1 MRIGEL
7 SERTG
12 ASVRSLRYYE
22 AQGLLRSER
31 TPSGQRVYSDDA
43 VDYVHLIRLFLAAG
57 LNSRRILEMM
67 PCMRSGTTT
76 REQRAMLDGE
86 RQRID
91 EQIAELTTAR
101 DRLLDVIEA
110 AARRDESLVAS
121 SADRAA

>member
-22 AQGLLRSER
+22 SQGLLRSER
-31 TPSGQRVYSDDA
+31 TPSGQRTYREDA
-43 VDYVHLIRLFLAAG
+43 VDYVRLIRLFLAAG
-57 LNSRRILEMM
+57 LPSRRILEMM

-76 REQRAMLDGE
+76 HEQRTMLDGE
-86 RQRID
+86 RRRIE

-101 DRLLDVIEA
+101 DHLLEVIDA
-110 AARRDESLVAS
+110 AARRDESLVP
-121 SADRAA
+121 SAAHHAA

>member
-22 AQGLLRSER
+22 EQGLLRSDR
-31 TPSGQRVYSDDA
+31 TPSGQRVYDDDA
-43 VDYVHLIRLFLAAG
+43 IDYVHLIRVLLAAG
-57 LNSRRILEMM
+57 LPSRRILEMM

-76 REQRAMLDGE
+76 REQQEMLNDE
-86 RQRID
+86 RRRID

-101 DRLLDVIEA
+101 NRLLDVITD
-110 AARRDESLVAS
+110 AARRDESRMDA
-121 SADRAA
+121 ADGRAA

>member
-22 AQGLLRSER
+22 AQGLLRSDR
-31 TPSGQRVYSDDA
+31 TPSGQRVYREDA
-43 VDYVHLIRLFLAAG
+43 IDYVHLIRVFLSAG
-57 LNSRRILEMM
+57 LPSRRILEMM

-76 REQRAMLDGE
+76 RAQREMLEGE

-91 EQIAELTTAR
+91 AQIAELTTAR
-101 DRLLDVIEA
+101 DRLSLVIED
-110 AARRDESLVAS
+110 AARRDEG
-121 SADRAA
+121 DRTAA